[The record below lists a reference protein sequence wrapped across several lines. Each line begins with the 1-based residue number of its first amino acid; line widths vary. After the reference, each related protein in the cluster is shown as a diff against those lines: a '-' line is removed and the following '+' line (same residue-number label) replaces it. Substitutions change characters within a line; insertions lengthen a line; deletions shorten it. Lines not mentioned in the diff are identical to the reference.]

1 MLSKEHVVLLVG
13 YCMLALVTAMFLWSS
28 WSVRA
33 CEMYQKLESHL
44 DEFWNAVW
52 FTAVTALTIGY
63 GIVQRT

>member
-1 MLSKEHVVLLVG
+1 
-13 YCMLALVTAMFLWSS
+13 MLALVTAMFLWSS

-44 DEFWNAVW
+44 DDFWNAVW

-63 GIVQRT
+63 GNQHYIAN